1 MRLSS
6 LIDLVRGGE
15 QITILDRG
23 IPVARLTPIRDA
35 ADPAGRLLRLERAG
49 ILRAGT
55 DSPPVDLIAALPPM
69 IPTGASAVELLL
81 DDRRAGR

>member
-1 MRLSS
+1 MRFSS
-6 LIDLVRGGE
+6 LIDLVRAGE

-35 ADPAGRLLRLERAG
+35 GDSTGRLRRLERAG

-55 DSPPVDLIAALPPM
+55 EPPPLALIATPPSA
-69 IPTGASAVELLL
+69 IPPGASAVELLL
-81 DDRRAGR
+81 EERRTGR